1 MGFSC
6 DGDRDG
12 DGRVEASR
20 VERGKKGMYVTWRRK
35 EGGGEGHGEHL
46 VCLFVCLCVYNC
58 IASWLAPPLF
68 FGCCG
73 MVDR

>member
-35 EGGGEGHGEHL
+35 EGGGGRGMASIW
-46 VCLFVCLCVYNC
+46 FVCLCVC
-58 IASWLAPPLF
+58 VFIT
-68 FGCCG
+68 
-73 MVDR
+73 V

>member
-35 EGGGEGHGEHL
+35 EGGGRGMASIW
-46 VCLFVCLCVYNC
+46 FVCLCVC
-58 IASWLAPPLF
+58 VFIT
-68 FGCCG
+68 
-73 MVDR
+73 V

>member
-35 EGGGEGHGEHL
+35 EGGGGGAWRAFG
-46 VCLFVCLCVYNC
+46 LFVCVFVCL
-58 IASWLAPPLF
+58 
-68 FGCCG
+68 
-73 MVDR
+73 